1 MTVIAHRTRDALTRH
16 PWMLDIAD
24 DPAIGPNSVRHFDQS
39 PPGAPGLDV
48 PLGSKLDVLMAV
60 DEYVFGYCLHQRTT
74 FDEDPA
80 ATAEMMTYVGE
91 LLGSGD
97 FPELARLVEG
107 EGLSETWSRIHV
119 HAHDPR
125 GSIATSSGCSTASST
140 TSRRRSRGAAEGL
153 GQRRLR
159 PAGAR
164 DAGGGS
170 RRSGA

>member
-1 MTVIAHRTRDALTRH
+1 
-16 PWMLDIAD
+16 MLI
-24 DPAIGPNSVRHFDQS
+24 
-39 PPGAPGLDV
+39 
-48 PLGSKLDVLMAV
+48 AV

-119 HAHDPR
+119 HAHDPAR
-125 GSIATSSGCSTASST
+125 FD
-140 TSRRRSRGAAEGL
+140 RNLE
-153 GQRRLR
+153 RLLDGIEHDLA
-159 PAGAR
+159 P
-164 DAGGGS
+164 
-170 RRSGA
+170 